1 MIKLTTIDITL
12 RPGEGSSSI
21 TCRASNTSGSIGC
34 GGRWN
39 VTCGWLVGVGSGYKV
54 KRSSTGINTQDYEK
68 LKTAK

>member
-12 RPGEGSSSI
+12 RPSEGSSSI

-39 VTCGWLVGVGSGYKV
+39 VTLGRLVGVGSG
-54 KRSSTGINTQDYEK
+54 
-68 LKTAK
+68 